1 VSAQPR
7 QVASTG
13 LTVLAVDDELPALRD
28 LARLL
33 RASAT
38 VQAVD
43 TAASAGEALAKL
55 GQQAYDALFLDV
67 RMPEV
72 DGVELARVLRRF
84 ARPPAVV
91 FVTAYEDAAIDAF
104 QVRAL
109 DYLLKPVAR
118 RRLEEALGRVPRRAA
133 PADPTVR
140 TEHLEPA
147 ELDVVPA
154 QNLRGGGLRLV
165 PRSSI
170 YYVEASGDYVRLVA
184 DDGRFLLRGHLLDF
198 EQRWRRHGFVR
209 VHRRYLANLGRAT
222 EVRPHLNGT
231 ASLVFTADVAIA
243 VSRRQAAQL
252 ARRLRLER

>member
-1 VSAQPR
+1 VSGQL
-7 QVASTG
+7 S
-13 LTVLAVDDELPALRD
+13 VLAVDDELPALRD

-33 RASAT
+33 RASPL
-38 VQAVD
+38 VGAVD
-43 TAASAGEALAKL
+43 TAASAGEALAQL
-55 GQQAYDALFLDV
+55 GERAYDALFLDV

-118 RRLEEALGRVPRRAA
+118 RRREEALARVRGDPAA
-133 PADPTVR
+133 AVPDGAA
-140 TEHLEPA
+140 EPQPDA
-147 ELDVVPA
+147 LDLVPA
-154 QNLRGGGLRLV
+154 QNLRGGGVRLV

-170 YYVEASGDYVRLVA
+170 YYVEASGDYVRLVT
-184 DDGRFLLRGHLLDF
+184 DDGRFLLRGHLLDL
-198 EQRWRRHGFVR
+198 ERRWRSHGFVR

-231 ASLVFTADVAIA
+231 ASLVFTSDVTIA

-252 ARRLRLER
+252 ARRLRI

>member
-1 VSAQPR
+1 MSA
-7 QVASTG
+7 G

-33 RASAT
+33 RGSST
-38 VQAVD
+38 VHAVD
-43 TAASAGEALAKL
+43 TAASPGEALTKL
-55 GQQAYDALFLDV
+55 GERFYDALFLDV

-72 DGVELARVLRRF
+72 DGVELARVLGRF

-91 FVTAYEDAAIDAF
+91 FVTAYEDAAVDAF
-104 QVRAL
+104 QVRAV

-118 RRLEEALGRVPRRAA
+118 RRLEEALARVLNRTVPEAEPGTA
-133 PADPTVR
+133 QPATVSSDA
-140 TEHLEPA
+140 L

-154 QNLRGGGLRLV
+154 QNLRGGGFRLV

-170 YYVEASGDYVRLVA
+170 FYLEASGDYVRLVC

-198 EQRWRRHGFVR
+198 ERRWRAHGFVR
-209 VHRRYLANLGRAT
+209 VHRRYLANLSRAV

-231 ASLVFTADVAIA
+231 ASLLFTPDVSIA
-243 VSRRQAAQL
+243 VSRRQAAEL
-252 ARRLRLER
+252 ARRLRM